1 MPIDPINY
9 ATAPISF
16 PSTQGGGGVKSA
28 LEGFSDLLEK
38 QIQET
43 DALQK
48 EAGQASM
55 LAAMGNAGVSLHDA
69 QIAGARADLHLRML
83 MQVRNKALDLYK
95 EIMSMQV

>member
-9 ATAPISF
+9 STAPIPF
-16 PSTQGGGGVKSA
+16 PATTGGGGVKSA
-28 LEGFSDLLEK
+28 LEGFSDILEK
-38 QIQET
+38 QIKET

-48 EAGQASM
+48 EAGQMSM

-69 QIAGARADLHLRML
+69 QIASARADLHLRML

-95 EIMSMQV
+95 EVMSMQV